1 MIIDEKLERVCMAFW
16 RQVAVDS
23 EFVCNVCHH
32 FHELF
37 ANDITMKMPVCLLAV
52 LQNRCRFETDGNVPD
67 ESLKTSTL
75 LPEKS
80 GENENY

>member
-1 MIIDEKLERVCMAFW
+1 MTIDEKLERVCMAFW

-23 EFVCNVCHH
+23 EFVCSICHH

-52 LQNRCRFETDGNVPD
+52 L
-67 ESLKTSTL
+67 
-75 LPEKS
+75 
-80 GENENY
+80 